1 MIKGYKGF
9 NEDFTCTKNK
19 QYEENTIFEEP
30 KAILCEAGMHYCL
43 NPLDVLFYYPILKW
57 DCKLSKYANVT
68 DLDSNLVAC
77 HGGHIGGVPIKN
89 DKNVTKKLKIE
100 NIIPFKEYIELCCKD
115 NTDNRIVH
123 DFNSHYCNLLN
134 PEWQAPFIFSFKPA
148 TEITNLRFDAQIA
161 AFGDGVNI
169 QNLAND
175 VRIRTE
181 AYHNKIINTGNHCK
195 IHTSEMY
202 NSISNFGSDCYI
214 KTIGNGNVIHN
225 NLEARNNVIMAEGNN
240 IIINNYGENNEI
252 ICKGNHNRIYA
263 FGRYA
268 QVKAEKDTKVLFG
281 IYKDN
286 ILVGT
291 TKYTIKNPNI
301 FHYISGNKVIES
313 RR

>member
-1 MIKGYKGF
+1 MKGYKGF

-43 NPLDVLFYYPILKW
+43 NPLDVLFYYPILKG

-68 DLDSNLVAC
+68 DLDSNFVAC
-77 HGGHIGGVPIKN
+77 HIGGVPIKN
-89 DKNVTKKLKIE
+89 DKNVTKKLKVE

-123 DFNSHYCNLLN
+123 DAIYRDLLN
-134 PEWQAPFIFSFKPA
+134 QEWQARFIFSFKPS
-148 TEITNLRFDAQIA
+148 INIVNLHFDTQIA

-181 AYHNKIINTGNHCK
+181 AYFSNIINTGGHCK
-195 IHTSEMY
+195 IHTSEAH
-202 NSISNFGSDCYI
+202 NSISNFGSCCDI
-214 KTIGNGNVIHN
+214 KMVGSSSVIHN
-225 NLEARNNVIMAEGNN
+225 NSKAKNCVIVAEGNN
-240 IIINNYGENNEI
+240 MIINDYGESNEI
-252 ICKGNHNRIYA
+252 ICKGNYNKIYA

-281 IYKDN
+281 VYKDN
-286 ILVGT
+286 VLVGT
-291 TKYTIKNPNI
+291 TEYTIKNPNV
-301 FHYISGNKVIES
+301 FHHIKDNKIIEGTL
-313 RR
+313 